1 MHGLE
6 SPFVLSCGE
15 TDFYRMGFKILR
27 IGSLELSFAPA
38 LLWALPVQSW
48 GCDDAQVSDW
58 PRCHFPPCNPKSSRF
73 TSLHLTAVRAS
84 LYLNLGGDADG
95 VLDKEIKKET
105 IYTDPQGLGFSG
117 SYFVLGG
124 WGGWDDD
131 VPCMCTHVRCYT
143 TVASLLHTCS
153 MLRNCSGG
161 LGGLGWCPLPCRH
174 VACYGKHSLDTDVT
188 CSAPTCWN
196 LWTTDVLSVES
207 FNLRRHTDQARTR
220 KKPDW
225 HHR

>member
-15 TDFYRMGFKILR
+15 TDFYRMGFKMLR
-27 IGSLELSFAPA
+27 IGSLKLSFAPA

-153 MLRNCSGG
+153 MLRNWWSQSPGPWPKLLQVHTSAVENIKDWVPNYLSAQSSGK
-161 LGGLGWCPLPCRH
+161 LNDTLMAYCRQWQWRN
-174 VACYGKHSLDTDVT
+174 ADKMRKDLMASHS
-188 CSAPTCWN
+188 
-196 LWTTDVLSVES
+196 
-207 FNLRRHTDQARTR
+207 
-220 KKPDW
+220 